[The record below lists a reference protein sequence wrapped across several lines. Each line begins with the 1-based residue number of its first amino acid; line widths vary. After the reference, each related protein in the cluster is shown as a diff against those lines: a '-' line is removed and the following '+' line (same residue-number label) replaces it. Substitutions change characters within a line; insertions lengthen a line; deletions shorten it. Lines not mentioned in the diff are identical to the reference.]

1 MGPLLRPPPKVLF
14 LCTRNAC
21 RSQLAEGLMRQR
33 FGDRLEAHS
42 AGVAP
47 GRVHPLAVRALAEV
61 GIDASGQRS
70 KHINELADVHFDL
83 VVTLCEPAREACPV
97 FADDTR
103 VVHRTY
109 RNPDEARGT
118 EEERLTVFREVRD
131 QLANDLPALIE
142 HELGVTPPDPGQ

>member
-1 MGPLLRPPPKVLF
+1 MANSSKPTVLF

-33 FGDRLEAHS
+33 FGDRLEVYS

-47 GRVHPLAVRALAEV
+47 TRVHPLAVRALKEV

-70 KHINELADVHFDL
+70 KHVGDLADLHFDL
-83 VVTLCEPAREACPV
+83 VVTLCDSAREACPV
-97 FADDTR
+97 FPGDTR

-109 RNPDEARGT
+109 RNPDEATGT
-118 EEERLTVFREVRD
+118 EEERLAVFRQVRD
-131 QLANDLPALIE
+131 QLARELPELIGR
-142 HELGVTPPDPGQ
+142 ELGITPLETDQ